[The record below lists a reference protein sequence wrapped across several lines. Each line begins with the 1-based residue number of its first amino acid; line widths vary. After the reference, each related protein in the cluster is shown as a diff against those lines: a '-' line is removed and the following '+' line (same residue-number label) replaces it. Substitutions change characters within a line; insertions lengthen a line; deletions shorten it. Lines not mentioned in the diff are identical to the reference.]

1 MLGKRIS
8 CSTDF
13 ERPYQFTLRALLLTV
28 VAVAVLCGA
37 VVTYTACR
45 REPMYPEK
53 PDPAMYSLP
62 DSKRV
67 ARLAAAHL
75 ASHGMEWGN
84 PMEMHENEEGSAY
97 IVTYATPRGEIALLG
112 ARGVV
117 VYIETGK
124 VDFIPRE

>member
-1 MLGKRIS
+1 MCDQPYSPASARKR
-8 CSTDF
+8 
-13 ERPYQFTLRALLLTV
+13 YQFTLRALLLTV

-37 VVTYTACR
+37 IVTYKACR

-53 PDPAMYSLP
+53 PDPAMFSLP
-62 DSKRV
+62 DYKRV

-75 ASHGMEWGN
+75 ASHGVDWGD
-84 PMEMHENEEGSAY
+84 PMEMRETEDGSAY
-97 IVTYATPRGEIALLG
+97 IVTYATPRGEIGLLG

-117 VYIETGK
+117 VHIETGK